1 MTNVFDIRTY
11 GAVGDGVT
19 DDTEAIRAAFAD
31 AAKCGGT
38 VEVPPGRYITGRL
51 KMETGM
57 RLEGRAAW
65 GLKEFGGS
73 EFILREGE
81 EDCMIDITGAI
92 GATIVGMSLNGM
104 RRGRRVHGVKL
115 YWEKYNGGGT
125 EDMPVIENCRIAHFT
140 GDGIHLEHVWCYYVR
155 HCMLH
160 SNRGSG
166 LYMDG
171 WDALIHDNW
180 IGGNLEYGICAAPT
194 GASGTITE
202 NRIVWSRIAGIRMDR
217 AGSWNITGC
226 FFDRAFGPAIWLG
239 HDGRAN
245 DITISGNMIRR
256 SGKPRQ
262 TPFDSPF
269 ESSQILIEKG
279 SNISVNGN
287 TFAVGRDDGGKGTFS
302 PDYGIVMRECTDCV
316 ISANALQKGS
326 LKQNIVLDSC
336 RDVELLGN
344 VGRSV
349 EEDAQK

>member
-1 MTNVFDIRTY
+1 MENENKTVPETAEVVDIQFRPGQKVYYFDPAGHTCK
-11 GAVGDGVT
+11 AGDHVII
-19 DDTEAIRAAFAD
+19 DTA
-31 AAKCGGT
+31 
-38 VEVPPGRYITGRL
+38 
-51 KMETGM
+51 
-57 RLEGRAAW
+57 
-65 GLKEFGGS
+65 
-73 EFILREGE
+73 
-81 EDCMIDITGAI
+81 
-92 GATIVGMSLNGM
+92 
-104 RRGRRVHGVKL
+104 RG
-115 YWEKYNGGGT
+115 
-125 EDMPVIENCRIAHFT
+125 P
-140 GDGIHLEHVWCYYVR
+140 
-155 HCMLH
+155 
-160 SNRGSG
+160 
-166 LYMDG
+166 
-171 WDALIHDNW
+171 
-180 IGGNLEYGICAAPT
+180 EYGICAAPT